1 MVQVGLCGLATNSA
15 QAWQSVTLIRDATPL
30 TLELTN
36 MMDLRGSRPFID
48 PTGYTTRALKS
59 ITWSVVDANGATSS
73 ADGMLVAQSWNPLDR
88 YHTTNWFECVDVP
101 LALGGNLIS
110 IQAVDW
116 AGNVAVTNFE
126 YFLDFTGD
134 TTLPSLRLVWPQSG
148 AHVYGDSFNVQAWTD
163 NDTAALT
170 LACYGTNGT
179 VQTLKGVVERGGNVW
194 VQNVPLA
201 AGTNNFTLT
210 AVSAGG
216 YSRGINFSVIQS
228 DAAWAV
234 TPLRQDDLKYGYAKV
249 TGTIADSD
257 AKVTVNGIQ
266 GTNYGNGSWEA
277 DYVPLPPGGTV
288 AVQATAHLFGGEI
301 LETLLTYVR
310 DPFLFT
316 QQYASKLDYSYVFA
330 SAGDTIDASNTV
342 HLEVQWKRGVG
353 GTSLHTESAVYLYPP
368 EVWTS
373 QTITVWPADN
383 GYVPWLEGQQVINSY
398 CNGELIGSVTNTVG
412 PPSVEWMEQ
421 SAAADSMPWE
431 LWMVPYAESSSRE
444 VRLFTGGQGTRQSQ
458 NLLEFS
464 MPLTVES
471 GLLP

>member
-1 MVQVGLCGLATNSA
+1 
-15 QAWQSVTLIRDATPL
+15 
-30 TLELTN
+30 
-36 MMDLRGSRPFID
+36 
-48 PTGYTTRALKS
+48 
-59 ITWSVVDANGATSS
+59 
-73 ADGMLVAQSWNPLDR
+73 
-88 YHTTNWFECVDVP
+88 
-101 LALGGNLIS
+101 
-110 IQAVDW
+110 
-116 AGNVAVTNFE
+116 
-126 YFLDFTGD
+126 
-134 TTLPSLRLVWPQSG
+134 
-148 AHVYGDSFNVQAWTD
+148 
-163 NDTAALT
+163 
-170 LACYGTNGT
+170 
-179 VQTLKGVVERGGNVW
+179 
-194 VQNVPLA
+194 
-201 AGTNNFTLT
+201 
-210 AVSAGG
+210 
-216 YSRGINFSVIQS
+216 
-228 DAAWAV
+228 
-234 TPLRQDDLKYGYAKV
+234 
-249 TGTIADSD
+249 
-257 AKVTVNGIQ
+257 VNEIQ

>member
-1 MVQVGLCGLATNSA
+1 MV
-15 QAWQSVTLIRDATPL
+15 
-30 TLELTN
+30 E
-36 MMDLRGSRPFID
+36 
-48 PTGYTTRALKS
+48 
-59 ITWSVVDANGATSS
+59 ANGATSS

-88 YHTTNWFECVDVP
+88 YHTTNWFQCVDVP
-101 LALGGNLIS
+101 LLPGGNWIS

-471 GLLP
+471 GLLPQMSDWVGISSGLLALLAAGVAFCLRALGGDQFGRSGRRGQRQQHLNSPALRPRN